1 MTSNF
6 HLLATEWPE
15 VLEPAA
21 KAEGLAYSDPRAAC
35 FYTRRALELA
45 VAWLYKH
52 DAALRLPYQD
62 SLNALIHEP
71 TFRNSVGSAVFTKA
85 KVIKDLGNFAVHS
98 HKAVRQYDALCAVR
112 ELFHFSYWL
121 AHTYGRGEKPAPDL
135 AFDAE
140 VLAKTVTVPKQTQ
153 EQLQRLA
160 SDLKERDEKLSV
172 LLADKENLDEELKR
186 LRAEVAAVKKANA
199 ERPDTHD
206 YSEAQTRDYFIDLL
220 LKEAG
225 WALDQ
230 ERDREF
236 PVTGMPNEKGEGFVD
251 YVLWGDDG
259 LPLALVEAKRTR
271 RDARVGQQQA
281 KLYADCLEKQFG
293 RRPVIYYSNGYEH
306 WLWDD
311 ATSPP
316 RPVQGFHKKD
326 ELELMIQRRQSRR
339 PLAEAPINEA
349 IVERYYQTRAIRRIG
364 EAFQKDGDRKA
375 LVVMATGAG
384 KTRTVIALCDL
395 LMRCNWA
402 KRVLFLAD
410 RVSLVN
416 QATNNFKKHLPSSSP
431 VNLVTEKHDNGRVFV
446 STYATMM
453 GLIDQAKDGH
463 RRFGIGHFDIIVID
477 EAHRSVFQKYRA
489 IFDYFDSF
497 LVGLTATPKEEV
509 DRNTYGLFDL
519 ENGVPTDAYTL
530 EDAVKDGYLVP
541 PKAVSVPLKFQRD
554 GIKYEDLTEEEKEK
568 WDALEWDEEEGG
580 IPDKVKSEAI
590 NKWIFNI
597 DTVDKVL
604 AHVMTK
610 GLKVAG
616 GDRLGKTIVFAKNQ
630 AHADFIQERFDIN
643 YPNLKGEFAR
653 VITFKT
659 EYAQTL
665 IDNFSIPEKTP
676 HIAISVDMLDTGIDV
691 PEVVNLVFFKMVRS
705 KTKFWQMVGRGTRL
719 RPNLFGPDKP
729 KECFFIF
736 DYCQNLEF
744 FSENPD
750 VVDGAAGEPLG
761 KRLFK
766 ARLELIGEID
776 QRLATL
782 LGETEGTEERLRKE
796 VAGLLQTEVAAM
808 NIENFVVRS
817 KRRFVE
823 RYAAPEA
830 WERLT
835 LDARH
840 ELAGEVAGLPSE
852 LEPEDEDAKR
862 FDLLLLNLQLALM
875 KAEPAFD
882 RLSKQVQALASGLE
896 ANANIPMIR
905 DQLDLIQNIQTEE
918 WWQYVTV
925 DMLDNARKRLRLL
938 IKLIDKK
945 ARKVIISDFE
955 DQMGEE
961 TTFDLPGFS
970 APDTFEKFRAKARQF
985 LLAHEDHI
993 AVHKLRSN
1001 IPLTKTDL
1009 RELEHILLESGT
1021 ATPDD
1026 VTKAKEASQGLGL
1039 FVRSLVGMEREA
1051 AKNAMNAF
1059 LKGRTPTA
1067 NQIEFLEEVVNHLT
1081 ANGVM
1086 DAARLYEAPYTYIHP
1101 QGVEGVFESPQVD
1114 ELISILEEVKNRAIA

>member
-1 MTSNF
+1 MSNF
-6 HLLATEWPE
+6 HFLATEWPE

-21 KAEGLAYSDPRAAC
+21 KAEGLAYSDPRASC

-45 VAWLYKH
+45 IAWLYKH

-140 VLAKTVTVPKQTQ
+140 VLAKAVTVPKQTQ

-416 QATNNFKKHLPSSSP
+416 QATNNFKMVYLWHL
-431 VNLVTEKHDNGRVFV
+431 V
-446 STYATMM
+446 
-453 GLIDQAKDGH
+453 
-463 RRFGIGHFDIIVID
+463 
-477 EAHRSVFQKYRA
+477 
-489 IFDYFDSF
+489 
-497 LVGLTATPKEEV
+497 
-509 DRNTYGLFDL
+509 
-519 ENGVPTDAYTL
+519 
-530 EDAVKDGYLVP
+530 
-541 PKAVSVPLKFQRD
+541 
-554 GIKYEDLTEEEKEK
+554 
-568 WDALEWDEEEGG
+568 
-580 IPDKVKSEAI
+580 
-590 NKWIFNI
+590 
-597 DTVDKVL
+597 
-604 AHVMTK
+604 
-610 GLKVAG
+610 
-616 GDRLGKTIVFAKNQ
+616 
-630 AHADFIQERFDIN
+630 
-643 YPNLKGEFAR
+643 
-653 VITFKT
+653 
-659 EYAQTL
+659 
-665 IDNFSIPEKTP
+665 
-676 HIAISVDMLDTGIDV
+676 
-691 PEVVNLVFFKMVRS
+691 
-705 KTKFWQMVGRGTRL
+705 
-719 RPNLFGPDKP
+719 
-729 KECFFIF
+729 
-736 DYCQNLEF
+736 
-744 FSENPD
+744 
-750 VVDGAAGEPLG
+750 
-761 KRLFK
+761 
-766 ARLELIGEID
+766 
-776 QRLATL
+776 
-782 LGETEGTEERLRKE
+782 
-796 VAGLLQTEVAAM
+796 
-808 NIENFVVRS
+808 
-817 KRRFVE
+817 
-823 RYAAPEA
+823 
-830 WERLT
+830 
-835 LDARH
+835 
-840 ELAGEVAGLPSE
+840 
-852 LEPEDEDAKR
+852 
-862 FDLLLLNLQLALM
+862 
-875 KAEPAFD
+875 
-882 RLSKQVQALASGLE
+882 
-896 ANANIPMIR
+896 
-905 DQLDLIQNIQTEE
+905 
-918 WWQYVTV
+918 
-925 DMLDNARKRLRLL
+925 
-938 IKLIDKK
+938 
-945 ARKVIISDFE
+945 
-955 DQMGEE
+955 
-961 TTFDLPGFS
+961 
-970 APDTFEKFRAKARQF
+970 
-985 LLAHEDHI
+985 
-993 AVHKLRSN
+993 
-1001 IPLTKTDL
+1001 
-1009 RELEHILLESGT
+1009 
-1021 ATPDD
+1021 
-1026 VTKAKEASQGLGL
+1026 
-1039 FVRSLVGMEREA
+1039 
-1051 AKNAMNAF
+1051 
-1059 LKGRTPTA
+1059 
-1067 NQIEFLEEVVNHLT
+1067 
-1081 ANGVM
+1081 
-1086 DAARLYEAPYTYIHP
+1086 
-1101 QGVEGVFESPQVD
+1101 
-1114 ELISILEEVKNRAIA
+1114 